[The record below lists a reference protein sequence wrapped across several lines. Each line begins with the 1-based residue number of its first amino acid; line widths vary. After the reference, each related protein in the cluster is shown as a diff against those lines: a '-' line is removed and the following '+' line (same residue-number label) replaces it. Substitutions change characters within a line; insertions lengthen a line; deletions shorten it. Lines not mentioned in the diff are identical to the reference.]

1 MKPVVIIAVSVICS
15 VVAVLGVLVAMD
27 MYSVNQA
34 QKAVAIELER
44 QKVCDKLYDNT
55 GSLQDIE
62 LWGICLNYG
71 IIESVNSDVELCGNS
86 LSDYAELCRSE
97 KKLEAIRLIER
108 EITLNQDFYKLAL
121 TQKSDLQ
128 TERNE
133 YKQNIEIEQEK
144 QFRLKADLRNA
155 ATGDKIIEIYNS
167 CDTPSYKYHSI
178 SCVNLLN
185 EIANVICDKYGNNDP
200 TCFTKVQMDIKADRD
215 IRFMEL
221 DRDSEIKMDKW
232 NAVVYTCQ
240 ITKGETFDTNYSEMQ
255 QCVCRYFED
264 GYFGDKLGPWDK
276 HCP

>member
-1 MKPVVIIAVSVICS
+1 MKPVVIIVVSVICS

-27 MYSVNQA
+27 MYAVSESK
-34 QKAVAIELER
+34 KALAIELER
-44 QKVCDKLYDNT
+44 QKVCDRLYDTT
-55 GSLQDIE
+55 GSVTDIQ
-62 LWGICLNYG
+62 LWGICINEG
-71 IIESVNSDVELCGNS
+71 IINSVNADVELCGIS
-86 LSDYAELCRSE
+86 LSDSTGLCRTD
-97 KKLEAIRLIER
+97 KKLEAIRWIER
-108 EITLNQDFYKLAL
+108 EITINQDFYKSVLS
-121 TQKSDLQ
+121 QKLHF
-128 TERNE
+128 EEVRNGF
-133 YKQNIEIEQEK
+133 KQSIEIDQEK
-144 QFRLKADLRNA
+144 QFRLKADLLNA

-240 ITKGETFDTNYSEMQ
+240 ITKQETFDTNHSEMQ